1 MIKNKSFSELGMSV
15 LMIFSFLIT
24 TAQPSNLEKY
34 NVSVAEVQEDL
45 NYLASDE
52 LEGRNTGSQGIE
64 KAAKFIEQ
72 HFEEFGLQP
81 YFKTYRDS
89 FTIGDANAY
98 NIVGLLKGE
107 DEDLKDEFIIIG
119 AHYDHIGHGK
129 PVDGDEI
136 ANGANDNA
144 TGTVGVMQ
152 LAKHLAEE
160 GGNKRSIIFALFS
173 GEEMGLKG
181 SEHLA
186 AKLKEQ
192 NLDLYAMINLEMI
205 GVPMKAKD
213 YMAYITGYENSNL
226 AAKFNSYSGGENVL
240 GFLPQAKQMNLF
252 KRSDNY
258 PFYKEFGIPAQTIC
272 TFDFS
277 NYPYYHHV
285 DDEAEFLDA
294 EHMASLI
301 ENLIPGLQK
310 MANTS
315 DKEIKMAE

>member
-1 MIKNKSFSELGMSV
+1 
-15 LMIFSFLIT
+15 MIFSFLIT
-24 TAQPSNLEKY
+24 TAQPSNLNKY
-34 NVSVAEVQEDL
+34 NVSVEEIQEDL

-72 HFEEFGLQP
+72 NFEEFGLQP

-89 FTIGDANAY
+89 FTIGKKNAY
-98 NIVGLLKGE
+98 NVVGLLKGE
-107 DEDLKDEFIIIG
+107 DENLKDEFIIIG

-129 PVDGDEI
+129 PVGGDEI

-144 TGTVGVMQ
+144 AGTVGVIQ

-186 AKLKEQ
+186 EKFKEQ
-192 NLDLYAMINLEMI
+192 DLDLYAMINLEMI

-213 YMAYITGYENSNL
+213 YMAYVTGYENSNL
-226 AAKFNSYSGGENVL
+226 ASKFNLYSGGENVL
-240 GFLPQAKQMNLF
+240 GFLPQAQQMNLF

-258 PFYKEFGIPAQTIC
+258 PFYKEFGVPAQTIC
-272 TFDFS
+272 TFDFT

-294 EHMASLI
+294 KHMASLI

-315 DKEIKMAE
+315 DKEIKMTEL